1 MTLNLDLPPRPA
13 ALPFAPSSPQARDA
27 RRRLAALLLGAEGQ
41 QELPPV
47 SELAGACLLLARASE
62 RKVLLPL
69 AESARELAMVRR
81 GERVFVSDY
90 GTESVPELYCLE
102 RPVGLLR
109 VLSACRETLLAE
121 ALELDGARREIHQQ
135 LADQLSAQRL
145 VPVDATP
152 PAVRQRGG
160 ETRAP
165 EEGVALA
172 FGYEVRLPSS
182 DEALTTRSA
191 RADIHAMFFQGTLWA
206 YLRGRRVPLVQG
218 PVLLVVQRL
227 IVAVRVLVDAWDS
240 GRPTHVRLRTGHF
253 QVGVRL
259 DTARQISLS
268 LTGEAGEPV
277 TAQALQLGETAEP
290 ILRLAADLVRAM
302 IAADRSQGRNLRVR
316 ALRDEVRTLR
326 RAVRERESQR
336 GFVNHDPERVRHI
349 AQAEGTSERTQREEQ
364 KAPVLPVRTLRFGE
378 RWRVAVDGLDAGSTF
393 LCGDRLVMATA
404 RHTVAIGRERGEVL
418 WVRAGVDTS
427 AFMAGTTLVRT
438 SADGRVELC
447 DVSDGEPFATARVD
461 ARAGTPQPGMLLGGN
476 GVPPMVA
483 LMEGGQRVV
492 ALDLRT
498 GQPRWRFTSRSA
510 SGLQLKRVGRVLLMT
525 TPEGTLHAV
534 DTSTGDELWCYA
546 TKERLATAPGVVG
559 DRVVLAAGALG
570 ARHGS
575 LHVVDLYS
583 GKAHFTST
591 LDGAPL
597 ATPVADRDGVAVAV
611 TRDGGRRAIAYR
623 CDRDEV
629 RWDIAD
635 PGLGVGAAT
644 LIVDD
649 LLVCNSPEG
658 RLSAVEIA
666 TGATRWSASL
676 AEPGADDVPRRLEP
690 VLRGG
695 ALFVPSSTVHVLR
708 PHDGSRIGE
717 GLRCELVPDWIR
729 VDERGWV
736 FVAEESGHVNAHAPV
751 PHLELVRS

>member
-1 MTLNLDLPPRPA
+1 M
-13 ALPFAPSSPQARDA
+13 
-27 RRRLAALLLGAEGQ
+27 
-41 QELPPV
+41 
-47 SELAGACLLLARASE
+47 
-62 RKVLLPL
+62 
-69 AESARELAMVRR
+69 
-81 GERVFVSDY
+81 
-90 GTESVPELYCLE
+90 
-102 RPVGLLR
+102 
-109 VLSACRETLLAE
+109 
-121 ALELDGARREIHQQ
+121 
-135 LADQLSAQRL
+135 
-145 VPVDATP
+145 DATP

-259 DTARQISLS
+259 DAARQISLS

-349 AQAEGTSERTQREEQ
+349 AQAEGTSERTQREEP
-364 KAPVLPVRTLRFGE
+364 KASVAPVRTLRFGE

-546 TKERLATAPGVVG
+546 TKERLATAPVVVG